1 MKKGLV
7 SILLLF
13 IGGCVAVSAQSQANI
28 IKYVQ
33 ENKLYRHGN
42 TVTVTNINLEWPVA
56 LEGNGMTALQAELC
70 RDVLGV
76 EATDLQDGWIK
87 LHRSLGKEL
96 RQMPDSVERHYM
108 TATLEEL
115 WNAPGM
121 YISFYL
127 TRQETNDKGQQ
138 TTGTKRFIT
147 YDLINNRILDSD
159 AVFTIASEDFY
170 TRVPFETLLE
180 QNAVCE
186 DEDKPSIDLTKV
198 PQDFALVGGTM
209 AFGLGG
215 NVAHRN
221 FSTVSIN
228 NLYQLGMLRRS
239 FVKWISGKQRKKNRE
254 ESTVT
259 PIDFDLSLSSDTIS
273 NSISAIPQFPGGS
286 DSLKSYMRRN
296 INYPETDME
305 RKIQGRVVVSFV
317 VEKDGSLSNITVISP
332 LSPSLDREAVRVVR
346 SMPRW
351 TPAMQNGNTVRT
363 RMSLP
368 VSYRIETKS

>member
-1 MKKGLV
+1 MKQRLV

-13 IGGCVAVSAQSQANI
+13 AGGCMAASAQSQANI
-28 IKYVQ
+28 IKYIQ

-56 LEGNGMTALQAELC
+56 LEGNGMPALQAELC
-70 RDVLGV
+70 RDALGI
-76 EATDLQDGWIK
+76 EASDLQDGWTK
-87 LHRSLGKEL
+87 LHRSLGTEL
-96 RQMPDSVERHYM
+96 RQMPDSVERHYV

-127 TRQETNDKGQQ
+127 SRQETDGQGQQ
-138 TTGTKRFIT
+138 TAGTKRFIT
-147 YDLINNRILDSD
+147 YDLVNNRILDSD
-159 AVFTIASEDFY
+159 AVFTVASEDFY

-180 QNAVCE
+180 QNAVCA

-198 PQDFALVGGTM
+198 PQDFALMGGAM

-215 NVAHRN
+215 NATHRN
-221 FSTVSIN
+221 FSAISVNS
-228 NLYQLGMLRRS
+228 LYQLGMLRRS
-239 FVKWISGKQRKKNRE
+239 FVKWISGKQRKKKQE
-254 ESTVT
+254 VSTVA
-259 PIDFDLSLSSDTIS
+259 PVDFDLSLSADTIS

-286 DSLKSYMRRN
+286 DSLRTYMRHN

-305 RKIQGRVVVSFV
+305 RKVQGRVVVSFV
-317 VEKDGSLSNITVISP
+317 VEKDGSLSNVTVTSP

-351 TPAMQNGNTVRT
+351 TPATLNGNTVRT

-368 VSYRIETKS
+368 VSYRIENKL